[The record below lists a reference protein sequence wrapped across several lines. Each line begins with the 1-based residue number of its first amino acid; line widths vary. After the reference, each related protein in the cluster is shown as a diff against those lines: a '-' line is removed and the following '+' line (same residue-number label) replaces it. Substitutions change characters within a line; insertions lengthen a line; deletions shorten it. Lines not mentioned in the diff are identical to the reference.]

1 VKYNLNYE
9 GEAQAEPESG
19 QRALWVSVIA
29 QAIFDA
35 TANLTASSRQ
45 EAKWDRAAAR
55 SWLLDNNK
63 DFASVCAL
71 AGLDPDWV
79 RARARKIIQGTA
91 SKPKQVRSKRE
102 RRGVSQNF
110 QETARDRPG
119 SVAQDRVEMEFS

>member
-1 VKYNLNYE
+1 VKYNVNY
-9 GEAQAEPESG
+9 QSKSSTNSESG

-35 TANLTASSRQ
+35 TANLTVSSRQ

-63 DFASVCAL
+63 DFAGVCAL

-79 RARARKIIQGTA
+79 RARARKIIEGTA

-102 RRGVSQNF
+102 RRGVGQNF
-110 QETARDRPG
+110 REGARDRPG
-119 SVAQDRVEMEFS
+119 SVAQDRAEMEFS